1 MVASTA
7 MASANEKVNDLAAS
21 DSDLALLDALSAG
34 LPLDP
39 RPYNVL
45 GAGLGMT
52 EAEVI
57 SAIESL
63 IGRGIIRRFGVVVQ
77 HRRLGYTANA
87 MVVWDVPNNVVD
99 ELGKRMGKFDFVT
112 LCYQRPRRMPDW
124 PYNLFC
130 MVHGAKREIVLSQVR
145 ELADKLGIGG
155 IPNEILFSRRQFK
168 QRGAH
173 YANAMQTVKDNE

>member
-1 MVASTA
+1 MVASTV
-7 MASANEKVNDLAAS
+7 MTTANPKVS
-21 DSDLALLDALSAG
+21 DFAVSDDELALLEALCTG

-45 GAGLGMT
+45 GARLGMS

-57 SAIESL
+57 SALESL
-63 IGRGIIRRFGVVVQ
+63 IERDIIRRFGVVVQ

-87 MVVWDVPNNVVD
+87 MVVWDIPD
-99 ELGKRMGKFDFVT
+99 EMIDEIGRRMGEFDFVT
-112 LCYQRPRRMPDW
+112 LCYQRPRRLPDW

-145 ELADKLGIGG
+145 ELADKLGIND
-155 IPNEILFSRRQFK
+155 IPNEVLFSNRQFK
-168 QRGAH
+168 QRGAR
-173 YANAMQTVKDNE
+173 YTNGEKR